1 MALIK
6 RGDKYPITVC
16 LMEYL
21 YAVTVINHI
30 YLILLYINLKMLNQ
44 EEDNNF
50 SDIISNWLKCAN
62 LSIDRII
69 YELQTV
75 IVKPISKILAV
86 DLSIVILILIL
97 QKKLW
102 ENMGRVKPHP
112 LDKDRE
118 RHLQRIA
125 TR

>member
-6 RGDKYPITVC
+6 RGDKYPITVY

-86 DLSIVILILIL
+86 DLSIVTLILIL

>member
-6 RGDKYPITVC
+6 RGDKYPITVY

-21 YAVTVINHI
+21 YAVTVINDI

-86 DLSIVILILIL
+86 DLSIVTLILIL